1 MRFSYNFLQSFFEK
15 KLPPAEKLAEL
26 LMMHFFE
33 VEDVEKN
40 DNDVVLD
47 IDILSSRAGDCL
59 SHIGV
64 AREIAAITGMKIKND
79 EIKFKENGENIN
91 DKIRVDVKAAC
102 SRYTLKEVTDVKIG
116 DSPQYIQ
123 KILKACGINPIN
135 NVVDIAN
142 YVMIETGQPL
152 HVFDS
157 DKLEGDKIFVR
168 YAKKREKIVTLDE
181 KRHELQENILVISD
195 EVSAVGIAGIK
206 GGIVAEV
213 DKNTKN
219 IYIEAANFD
228 PVTIRRGAHTLKIRT
243 DASLRFE
250 HGISAELTEI
260 AINKASLMI
269 SDIAKGNVTRGVVD
283 YYPEKEKERNII
295 FNISDV
301 RKVLGEDISLKET
314 ERILKSLSF
323 KVQRN
328 KGSFSANVPYFRT
341 DVFIKEDVI
350 EEIGRI
356 YGYDQI
362 EAKEPIDSIIPK
374 EQSKGFLVVNIVRD
388 IWQSFGFYE
397 TYNYSFIN
405 EETSLKFEKKN
416 LIEMEKPVS
425 LEFKYLRP
433 SLIPGLLKNL
443 SENRKNYEKIN
454 LFEIGSIFYKS
465 EEGTKE
471 ERVLSLISSSE
482 DFYQLKGKIN
492 LFLGKMSLSNISYHQ
507 KGKKELFHDKK
518 TGEIFFEKER
528 IGFLGEVSEEIKKEM
543 KIKEN
548 ILIAEINLEKIIEMY
563 KEIKNYEP
571 ILKFPPSVRD
581 LAVLIPD
588 KTPYKDVFEKIKRE
602 GGSLLKEVSLFDFY
616 KGKEVP
622 EGMKSF
628 AFRLIFQAKN
638 KTLSSEEVSVV
649 FEKIINALEEFSEYK
664 VRK

>member
-1 MRFSYNFLQSFFEK
+1 MKFSYNFLQSFFNE

-33 VEDVEKN
+33 VEDLEKINN
-40 DNDVVLD
+40 DIVLD
-47 IDILSSRAGDCL
+47 IDVLSSRAGDCF
-59 SHIGV
+59 SHIGI
-64 AREIAAITGMKIKND
+64 AREIAAITGMKIKNS

-91 DKIRVDVKAAC
+91 DRVRVDVKAAC
-102 SRYTLKEVTDVKIG
+102 SRYMLKGITDVKVG
-116 DSPQYIQ
+116 ESPQYIQ
-123 KILKACGINPIN
+123 KILKSCGINPIN

-142 YVMIETGQPL
+142 YVMLETGQPL
-152 HVFDS
+152 HVFDA

-181 KRHELQENILVISD
+181 KRHELQESILVISD

-213 DKNTKN
+213 DKDTKN

-228 PVTIRRGAHTLKIRT
+228 PVTIRRGAYALRIRT

-250 HGISAELTEI
+250 HGLSAELTEV
-260 AINKASLMI
+260 AIEKATLMI
-269 SDIAKGNVTRGVVD
+269 DEIAKGNVMKGVVD
-283 YYPEKEKERNII
+283 YYPEKEKERTVT
-295 FNISDV
+295 FNIDDV
-301 RKVLGEDISLKET
+301 RKVLGEDISLKDT
-314 ERILKSLSF
+314 EKILKSLSF

-328 KGSFSANVPYFRT
+328 KGVFSVIVPYFRT

-350 EEIGRI
+350 EEVGRI
-356 YGYDQI
+356 YGYDRI
-362 EAKEPIDSIIPK
+362 EAKDPIKSIIP
-374 EQSKGFLVVNIVRD
+374 EGQNREFIITNAVRD

-405 EETSLKFEKKN
+405 EEVSLKFEKKK

-433 SLIPGLLKNL
+433 SLVCGLIKNL
-443 SENRKNYEKIN
+443 SENKKNYERIN
-454 LFEIGSIFYKS
+454 LFEIGSVFYKS

-471 ERVLSLISSSE
+471 KKVLSLISSSE

-492 LFLGKMSLSNISYHQ
+492 LFLEKMSLSGVSYHQ
-507 KGKKELFHDKK
+507 GGEKELFHDKK
-518 TGEIFFEKER
+518 TGEIFIGKEGV
-528 IGFLGEVSEEIKKEM
+528 GFLGEVSKEIKQEM
-543 KIKEN
+543 KLKGN

-563 KEIKNYEP
+563 KEIKEYEP
-571 ILKFPPSVRD
+571 ILRFPPSVRD
-581 LAVLIPD
+581 LAIFVPEKI
-588 KTPYKDVFEKIKRE
+588 PYKDVFEKIKRD
-602 GGSLLKEVSLFDFY
+602 GGSLLKEVFLFDFY
-616 KGKEVP
+616 NGKGVP

-638 KTLSSEEVSVV
+638 KTLSSEEVNLV
-649 FEKIINALEEFSEYK
+649 FEKIIDALEKTPGYK